1 MSKKREP
8 VPGNYY
14 VNLTGQL
21 IKVRYLLYSYGEMTM
36 VMLEY
41 QDGHQL
47 KVQLD
52 EWEWLDLRDYSDW
65 FMGESSKQG
74 TEREV

>member
-1 MSKKREP
+1 MSNKQEP

-21 IKVRYLLYSYGEMTM
+21 IKVRYLLYSGGEISM

-52 EWEWLDLRDYSDW
+52 EWLWLDLRDYSDW
-65 FMGESSKQG
+65 FMGESRK
-74 TEREV
+74 RESEQEI

>member
-1 MSKKREP
+1 MSNNKAP

-21 IKVRYLLYSYGEMTM
+21 IKIRYLLYSGGELAMI
-36 VMLEY
+36 MLEY

-47 KVQLD
+47 KIGQE
-52 EWEWLDLRDYSDW
+52 EWNWLDLRDYSDW
-65 FMGESSKQG
+65 FMGSANEQE
-74 TEREV
+74 TEQEI

>member
-1 MSKKREP
+1 MSNKREP

-21 IKVRYLLYSYGEMTM
+21 IKVRYLLYSGCEITM

-52 EWEWLDLRDYSDW
+52 EWLWLDLRDYSDW
-65 FMGESSKQG
+65 FMGESSKRES
-74 TEREV
+74 EREI